1 MKKEITLQNIL
12 EIRKIEPRRRC
23 FATHSGIQDKKQN
36 GTKTFSVPFEE
47 TIRPIYEAI
56 TNFKLKHNPSFGN
69 YWHWI
74 NSDDELNRVKEWET
88 SQGERVFLR
97 DCLSL
102 SLALGINLENNTSG
116 KHTEIGQLEYQ
127 AKNHQ
132 NKEAVEELGRRCI
145 ATIEELPFYRDADLI
160 AAVPQKPDKTFDLPT
175 EMAKIISTHTGKS
188 DITSYFS
195 FGNLKGS
202 VKEAP
207 LERKWAEWENANL
220 SLDTTKIDDLKGKKV
235 ILIDDKY
242 QSGTTIQFVAMVL
255 QKSGVSEIYG
265 LCLVKTLR
273 DTDNR

>member
-1 MKKEITLQNIL
+1 MREEKLVS
-12 EIRKIEPRRRC
+12 RKPKPRRRC
-23 FATHSGIQDKKQN
+23 FARDSGIQKKKKN

-47 TIRPIYEAI
+47 TIRPIYEAM
-56 TNFKLKHNPSFGN
+56 TKFRLNYNPNFQN
-69 YWHWI
+69 YWHLI
-74 NSDDELNRVKEWET
+74 NSDEELNRISEWET
-88 SQGERVFLR
+88 SQRDRVFLR

-102 SLALGINLENNTSG
+102 SLALGFNLEDNTSG
-116 KHTEIGQLEYQ
+116 KRTEIGELEYR
-127 AKNHQ
+127 AKNHRDR
-132 NKEAVEELGRRCI
+132 KAIEELGRRCI
-145 ATIEELPFYRDADLI
+145 ATITELPFYRDADII
-160 AAVPQKPDKTFDLPT
+160 AAVPPKPDKTFDLPT

-195 FGNLKGS
+195 FGNVKGS

-207 LERKWAEWENANL
+207 LEKKWAEWENADL
-220 SLDTTKIDDLKGKKV
+220 SLNTAKIDDLKDKKV

-273 DTDNR
+273 DTDNK